1 MSNIFSSV
9 EFHDSAFHR
18 SDWEGLLANK
28 ESIWIAGVCGDG
40 MGMSR
45 AVQIKGP
52 RQESRRRSC
61 PSISRLS
68 LSCLVRLTARAE
80 ILDAE
85 AQRAGSSRF
94 MFIAIFES
102 LSLDRQKKK
111 VLQHYFPNKSAA
123 SQPEK
128 DKTCKQLS
136 SKACTDCCALGHP
149 ASCWQPHI
157 YIGNQ
162 IRRYLSGDMHREY
175 SPMSNLISM

>member
-40 MGMSR
+40 MGMRR

-52 RQESRRRSC
+52 RRESRRRSC
-61 PSISRLS
+61 PSISCLS
-68 LSCLVRLTARAE
+68 LVRLTARAE

-111 VLQHYFPNKSAA
+111 SFAALFP
-123 SQPEK
+123 
-128 DKTCKQLS
+128 
-136 SKACTDCCALGHP
+136 
-149 ASCWQPHI
+149 
-157 YIGNQ
+157 
-162 IRRYLSGDMHREY
+162 
-175 SPMSNLISM
+175 

>member
-111 VLQHYFPNKSAA
+111 SFAALFP
-123 SQPEK
+123 
-128 DKTCKQLS
+128 
-136 SKACTDCCALGHP
+136 
-149 ASCWQPHI
+149 
-157 YIGNQ
+157 
-162 IRRYLSGDMHREY
+162 
-175 SPMSNLISM
+175 

>member
-40 MGMSR
+40 MGMRR

-111 VLQHYFPNKSAA
+111 FCSTISLIN
-123 SQPEK
+123 
-128 DKTCKQLS
+128 L
-136 SKACTDCCALGHP
+136 LP
-149 ASCWQPHI
+149 ASLRKTRPASSFPARLAQI
-157 YIGNQ
+157 AVRLAIQQAAGNLTF
-162 IRRYLSGDMHREY
+162 I
-175 SPMSNLISM
+175 